1 MLQSHFSMGYHV
13 EPDLTAEIKSTR
25 MQTKK
30 SRCCTEYSTGLQQS
44 HCLRTSHV
52 AGNLHEFGY
61 LSSGSTFNPVSLPY
75 PGPIF
80 ELIVTLVAVTIG

>member
-30 SRCCTEYSTGLQQS
+30 SRCCTEYSIGLKQS
-44 HCLRTSHV
+44 HGLV
-52 AGNLHEFGY
+52 AGNCHEFCY
-61 LSSGSTFNPVSLPY
+61 LSSSSVFNS
-75 PGPIF
+75 
-80 ELIVTLVAVTIG
+80 